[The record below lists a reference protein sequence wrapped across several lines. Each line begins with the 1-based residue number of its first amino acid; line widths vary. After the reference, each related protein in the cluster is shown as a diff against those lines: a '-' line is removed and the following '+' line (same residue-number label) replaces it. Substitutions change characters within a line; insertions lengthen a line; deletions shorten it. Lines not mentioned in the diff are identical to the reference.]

1 MRATKSSIACGCSP
15 IATRNASRRPIS
27 RRPASRF
34 SCVRI
39 CRERRSPLWARAS
52 KGRMRDMEL
61 RDRKVLLTG
70 AAGGLGTAITLAFAK
85 AGARVLALDI
95 DAAKGEALLAESAR
109 AGAPAGAVRF
119 VRCDL
124 ADLAATGELVK
135 TLDAEEGGVDT
146 LINNAA
152 IY

>member
-1 MRATKSSIACGCSP
+1 MSSPRG
-15 IATRNASRRPIS
+15 
-27 RRPASRF
+27 SRF
-34 SCVRI
+34 SCGKI
-39 CRERRSPLWARAS
+39 CPDREQPPAMPGL
-52 KGRMRDMEL
+52 KGGMTAMEL